1 MEGINIKSSTIEK
14 SLELAKG
21 FLNTLLGPTIEET
34 GLLIGDNI
42 KYIRFKNQIKI
53 LNKARNYALNKKI
66 KTSEISLKILVP
78 LLENASL
85 EESPDLQSK
94 WASMIVS
101 MADSETNLQNQI
113 FPFILGQLS
122 ITEFN
127 ELDKLSKY
135 EKQHIKDYAHL
146 NSLQQNT
153 NDHKTDEERDVLKK
167 IKAVNQEGFLV
178 ALEQFEISNLLRLG
192 LIEALPKAINIE
204 QFKSGG
210 FHNSSGSWHN
220 LKAEYDDLIPGY
232 RISELGVKFLEICTF
247 K

>member
-1 MEGINIKSSTIEK
+1 MESINIKSSTIEK

-21 FLNTLLGPTIEET
+21 FLNTLLGPAIEET
-34 GLLIGDNI
+34 GLLIADNL

-53 LNKARNYALNKKI
+53 LNKARNYASSKNI
-66 KTSEISLKILVP
+66 KTTEISLKILVP

-85 EESPDLQSK
+85 EESPELQSK
-94 WASMIVS
+94 WAGMLVN

-122 ITEFN
+122 IEEFK
-127 ELDKLSKY
+127 ELEKLNNY
-135 EKQHIKDYAHL
+135 EIQHIKDYAHL
-146 NSLQQNT
+146 NSLKQNLN
-153 NDHKTDEERDVLKK
+153 NDKTEEVRDLLKK
-167 IKAVNQEGFLV
+167 IKVINQEGFL
-178 ALEQFEISNLLRLG
+178 LTIEQFEISNLLRLG

-210 FHNSSGSWHN
+210 FQNSLGSWHN

-232 RISELGVKFLEICTF
+232 RISELGIKFLEICNF